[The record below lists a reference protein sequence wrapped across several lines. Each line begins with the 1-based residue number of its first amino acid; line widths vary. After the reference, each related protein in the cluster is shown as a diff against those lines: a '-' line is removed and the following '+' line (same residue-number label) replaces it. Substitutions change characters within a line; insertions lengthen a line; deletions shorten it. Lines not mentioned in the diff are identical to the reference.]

1 MRVNHFL
8 LFFLIA
14 SALLVVSPNL
24 IIQGIQAKSD
34 KIDDPFSGESIL
46 HVNPSIGI
54 SDSKGIEPKS
64 TSATDSTGIE
74 PKSTSAT
81 TRIDTV
87 GDLDC
92 SNGLHDQIKKDKPD
106 YFIAL
111 GDLCYNPDLSEFHS
125 TWNDINNGKEFAC
138 VIGNHD
144 AEEDGNPTIFKQA
157 QQFCKDH
164 WYRKVAGG
172 TTLLLGLDTN
182 GDIQSQ
188 ILWGQNLVT
197 DQSIMKGVK
206 TVIFFS
212 HKMAHSPP
220 SHHHVE
226 SSTIELYEKI
236 QSSIPKGIAIYEV
249 AGHNHIMAESKN
261 GHWFVS
267 GAGGESHYQGFTT
280 GSDWPF
286 VNDKDYGYLQLQ
298 IDNND
303 GNVISTHFYGLD
315 GGLIH

>member
-1 MRVNHFL
+1 MRMNHFL

-34 KIDDPFSGESIL
+34 KADDPFSGESIL
-46 HVNPSIGI
+46 GVNPSIGV
-54 SDSKGIEPKS
+54 SDSKGIEPPS
-64 TSATDSTGIE
+64 G
-74 PKSTSAT
+74 T
-81 TRIDTV
+81 TRIDAV

-111 GDLCYNPDLSEFHS
+111 GDLCYNPDLSEFHN

-144 AEEDGNPTIFKQA
+144 AEEDGNPTIFKQV
-157 QQFCKDH
+157 QQYCKDH

-188 ILWGQNLVT
+188 MLWGQNLVT

-236 QSSIPKGIAIYEV
+236 QSSIPKGIEIYEV

-280 GSDWPF
+280 DSDWPF

>member
-1 MRVNHFL
+1 MRMNHFL

-34 KIDDPFSGESIL
+34 KADDPFSGESIL
-46 HVNPSIGI
+46 GVNPSIGV
-54 SDSKGIEPKS
+54 SDSKGIEPPS
-64 TSATDSTGIE
+64 G
-74 PKSTSAT
+74 T
-81 TRIDTV
+81 TRIDAV

-111 GDLCYNPDLSEFHS
+111 GDLCYNPDLSEFQN

-138 VIGNHD
+138 IIGNHD

-157 QQFCKDH
+157 QDSCEDH

-172 TTLLLGLDTN
+172 NTLLLGLDTN

-188 ILWGQNLVT
+188 MLWGQNLVT
-197 DQSIMKGVK
+197 DQSIMKGIK

-236 QSSIPKGIAIYEV
+236 QSSIPKAIGIYGV

-280 GSDWPF
+280 ESDWPF